1 MEKLWR
7 VIADGPATI
16 LLTILLLVTIYFVFF
31 TDVFNHAS
39 H

>member
-7 VIADGPATI
+7 VIADGPGTI
-16 LLTILLLVTIYFVFF
+16 LLTILLLITIYLTFF
-31 TDVFNHAS
+31 TDVFNHVS